1 MQQLREISMETSPI
15 ARALETLA
23 GPWLAPLASVLR
35 TLAIV
40 ALIAALIVSA
50 IQIAAGLLAW
60 KYGWER
66 GTVVRCRRCGRLAV
80 DRETSV
86 CPQGHPVRFPP
97 GARSRVRQFGARWT
111 IVWRTYG
118 LLVPV
123 ATGALALWGYAAL
136 RPGPLRLS
144 VSALLASTAYL
155 FFLAALSCAAWA
167 LSPQPRGA
175 LGRALHLILAALC
188 LTPVLPLALMAQ
200 WIEPPAREP
209 LGSLWTTP
217 TATYLSAG
225 RGRARRVARAAT
237 HAEAMI
243 VEVRVP
249 ALGVVWQ
256 GLKGFRVAGAAVDW
270 SGRGGW
276 IARRLEGW
284 TGPLTAHGVW
294 LSRFDLPV
302 ALPPNERIWIVRDG
316 RQLRFLREAEM
327 SVPELPPARVSAAA
341 SRDNPAL

>member
-1 MQQLREISMETSPI
+1 METSPI

-23 GPWLAPLASVLR
+23 GPWLAPLASALR

-50 IQIAAGLLAW
+50 IQIAAGVLAW

-86 CPQGHPVRFPP
+86 CPEGHPVHFPSGAGSHVRRFD
-97 GARSRVRQFGARWT
+97 ARWT
-111 IVWRTYG
+111 IAWRTYG
-118 LLVPV
+118 LLVPI

-144 VSALLASTAYL
+144 VSSLLASTAYL
-155 FFLAALSCAAWA
+155 FFLAALSSAAWA

-225 RGRARRVARAAT
+225 RGRARRVAR
-237 HAEAMI
+237 
-243 VEVRVP
+243 
-249 ALGVVWQ
+249 LSGK
-256 GLKGFRVAGAAVDW
+256 GSKGFGWQEPPSPGTEEGDGSPGAWKAGP
-270 SGRGGW
+270 G
-276 IARRLEGW
+276 
-284 TGPLTAHGVW
+284 
-294 LSRFDLPV
+294 LSRRTV
-302 ALPPNERIWIVRDG
+302 SG
-316 RQLRFLREAEM
+316 
-327 SVPELPPARVSAAA
+327 SAASTCRCRCRPMSESGSCA
-341 SRDNPAL
+341 TAGSCDSSAKRRCPYRSFRLPACPLQRLSIIRRREKDPRRVQRAVAFGC